1 MHLPDG
7 IVPLPLALAG
17 YVASGLIAWACLR
30 RIERKPDPR
39 RELPRAAML
48 TAAFFIASLIYLPL
62 PPVSV
67 HLVLNGL
74 LGAVLGWFAFPAILV
89 GLLLQAVMFGHG
101 GITTLGLNG
110 LIFGLPALASYAVF
124 VLGRKLSRSPRS
136 DALFGFVAGAFAVAA
151 SALLFVLLLLWQM
164 PAELDSALEQQA
176 LRVFVI
182 AHVPVMLLEGLVTAT
197 LVALFVRIDP
207 ALLVRV

>member
-7 IVPLPLALAG
+7 IVPLPLAVAG
-17 YVASGLIAWACLR
+17 YFASGLIAWGCLQ

-48 TAAFFIASLIYLPL
+48 TAAFFVASLIYLPL

-67 HLVLNGL
+67 HLLLNGL

-110 LIFGLPALASYAVF
+110 LIFGLPALASFGVF
-124 VLGRKLSRSPRS
+124 VVGRNLRRSSRC
-136 DALFGFVAGAFAVAA
+136 DALFGFVAGALAVAA
-151 SALLFVLLLLWQM
+151 SALLFMALLLWQM
-164 PAELDSALEQQA
+164 PAELDAALEQRA
-176 LRVFVI
+176 LQVFVL
-182 AHVPVMLLEGLVTAT
+182 AHVPVMLLEGLITAS
-197 LVALFVRIDP
+197 LVALFIRIDP
-207 ALLVRV
+207 ALLEQG

>member
-7 IVPLPLALAG
+7 IVPLPLAVAG
-17 YVASGLIAWACLR
+17 YFASGLIAWGCLQ
-30 RIERKPDPR
+30 RIERKSDPR

-48 TAAFFIASLIYLPL
+48 TAAFFVASLIYLPL

-110 LIFGLPALASYAVF
+110 LIFGLPALASFGVF
-124 VLGRKLSRSPRS
+124 VVGRNLRRGSRS
-136 DALFGFVAGAFAVAA
+136 DALFGFVAGALAVAA
-151 SALLFVLLLLWQM
+151 SALLFMALLLWQM
-164 PAELDSALEQQA
+164 PAELDAALEQRA
-176 LRVFVI
+176 LQVFI
-182 AHVPVMLLEGLVTAT
+182 LAHVPVMLLEGLITAS
-197 LVALFVRIDP
+197 LVALFIRIDP
-207 ALLVRV
+207 ALLEQG